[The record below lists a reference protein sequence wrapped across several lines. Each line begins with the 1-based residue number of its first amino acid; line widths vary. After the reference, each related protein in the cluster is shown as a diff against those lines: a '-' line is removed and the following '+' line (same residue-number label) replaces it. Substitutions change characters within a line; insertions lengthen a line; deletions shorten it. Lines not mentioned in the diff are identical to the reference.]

1 MKKVIEVSD
10 FEMER
15 ARGFMKSNGWNN
27 PSDNEVF
34 DMVLDIRERIQDCSM
49 TAEEAFF
56 DIIY

>member
-15 ARGFMKSNGWNN
+15 ARGFMKSNGLNN

-34 DMVLDIRERIQDCSM
+34 DMALDIRERMQD
-49 TAEEAFF
+49 
-56 DIIY
+56 